1 MRYFLVFL
9 FSSMLATAACAQGD
23 LSTVEI
29 KSQPVAGGVHMLM
42 GSGGNIAVSTGADGV
57 IMIDDQFAP
66 LSDKIRA
73 AVATISKEPIRFL
86 INTHWHFD
94 HTGGNENFGKSGSLI
109 VAHHNV
115 RKRMSTDQFI
125 EFFKK
130 KVPSAPKEAL
140 PVITYSE
147 QASFH
152 LNGDEIRLVHVAHAH
167 TDGDTLIHFAKSNV
181 IHMGDTFFNGL
192 YPFIDLA
199 SGGSIQ
205 GMIAAAEY
213 ALSIADDKTRIIP
226 GHGAL
231 TDKKGLQA
239 YRDMLVSVRDKT
251 ALLIKQG
258 KSLEEVVAAKPS
270 AEYDAA
276 LGGAMINPPQLIG
289 FVFSSLKTPPE
300 SVGVFGGK

>member
-1 MRYFLVFL
+1 MRYFLTFF
-9 FSSMLATAACAQGD
+9 FSSVLAAAACAQGD
-23 LSTVEI
+23 MSKVEI
-29 KSQPVAGGVHMLM
+29 KSEAVSGGVHMLT
-42 GSGGNIAVSTGADGV
+42 GSGGNIAVSTGPDGV

-73 AVATISKEPIRFL
+73 AVAKISQEPIRFL

-94 HTGGNENFGKSGSLI
+94 HTGGNENFGKTGSLI

-130 KVPSAPKEAL
+130 EVPSAPEEAL
-140 PVITYSE
+140 PVISYSE
-147 QASFH
+147 QVSFH
-152 LNGDEIRLVHVAHAH
+152 LNSDEIRLIHVAHAH

-192 YPFIDLA
+192 YPFIDRG

-205 GMIAAAEY
+205 GMIAAAEF

-226 GHGAL
+226 GHGPL

-239 YRDMLVSVRDKT
+239 YRDMLVSIRDKT
-251 ALLIKQG
+251 AVLIKQG
-258 KSLEEVVAAKPS
+258 KSLEEVVSAAPS

-276 LGGAMINPPQLIG
+276 LGGSMINPAQLIG
-289 FVFSSLKTPPE
+289 FVYSSLKTPPV
-300 SVGVFGGK
+300 SVGVYSGH